1 MANWPAYRLLKAE
14 AERLS
19 MPLHYRT
26 DLTQCDRE
34 ILSRGNAPERFGWIV
49 REWGTDLL
57 RPGTVYAKVMA
68 DYYRYGQD
76 GARYYWYED
85 GKLAPVTPEQ
95 MKELVKETGTSLLR
109 MLQDRQ
115 PRRLPLLSAS

>member
-1 MANWPAYRLLKAE
+1 
-14 AERLS
+14 
-19 MPLHYRT
+19 
-26 DLTQCDRE
+26 
-34 ILSRGNAPERFGWIV
+34 
-49 REWGTDLL
+49 
-57 RPGTVYAKVMA
+57 MA

-95 MKELVKETGTSLLR
+95 MKELVKETDTSFLR

-115 PRRLPLLSAS
+115 PRRLPLLPAS

>member
-19 MPLHYRT
+19 LPLHYRT
-26 DLTQCDRE
+26 DLTQCDRA

-49 REWGTDLL
+49 RAWGTDLL
-57 RPGTVYAKVMA
+57 RPGTVYARVMA

-76 GARYYWYED
+76 GARYYWYEN
-85 GKLAPVTPEQ
+85 GRLTPVTAEQ
-95 MKELVKETGTSLLR
+95 MKALAEDADTSSLR
-109 MLQDRQ
+109 MFQGWQ
-115 PRRLPLLSAS
+115 PQRLLPEPAR